1 MKPITDY
8 APALEFDIYDSTA
21 TIVRDIPY
29 NYPGT
34 NTPVYN
40 WDRGYFGN
48 ITLQYALQQSRNV
61 PAVETLNKVG
71 LNRAKTFLNGF
82 LGLISYGI
90 YSPRDM
96 RIYCK

>member
-8 APALEFDIYDSTA
+8 APALEYGVYDSTA
-21 TIVRDIPY
+21 ATVHDIPY

-34 NTPVYN
+34 STPLYN
-40 WDRGYFGN
+40 WDRAYFGN

-71 LNRAKTFLNGF
+71 LDRAKNFPKWFRHRLSCNALF
-82 LGLISYGI
+82 KCYF
-90 YSPRDM
+90 
-96 RIYCK
+96 K